1 MCSPTSSPEQEAAR
15 ETMKTR
21 RTRRAVNRR
30 VLILARSACR
40 LERAFNISRACVRV
54 LFLLFIAER
63 EREYVCFNF
72 VMKEGEDLGA
82 WRTGG
87 GEKGKPKKA
96 REKRGFDQIIYDA

>member
-1 MCSPTSSPEQEAAR
+1 MCSPTSSPEQKAAR
-15 ETMKTR
+15 EPMKTR

-72 VMKEGEDLGA
+72 VMKGEDLGS

-96 REKRGFDQIIYDA
+96 REKSEDLIR

>member
-1 MCSPTSSPEQEAAR
+1 M
-15 ETMKTR
+15 
-21 RTRRAVNRR
+21 
-30 VLILARSACR
+30 
-40 LERAFNISRACVRV
+40 RACSLPSLYRR
-54 LFLLFIAER
+54 ER

-96 REKRGFDQIIYDA
+96 REKSEDLIR

>member
-1 MCSPTSSPEQEAAR
+1 
-15 ETMKTR
+15 
-21 RTRRAVNRR
+21 
-30 VLILARSACR
+30 
-40 LERAFNISRACVRV
+40 VRV

-72 VMKEGEDLGA
+72 VMKGEDLGS

-96 REKRGFDQIIYDA
+96 REKSEDLIR